1 MSIIEILGIASDCI
15 IYIFLGIGVFF
26 NALAGVGLLRFPDV
40 YTRLHAG
47 TKCTTFGSIFIIG
60 SVIIIGLK
68 MWWGHDT
75 NGSVL
80 AIHSAFALI
89 AILLTNPVGAH
100 AIARAAHKSGVMP
113 AQAVIDELK
122 DKSTEKI
129 TKKKTSSKTALSK
142 DGGEQ

>member
-1 MSIIEILGIASDCI
+1 MLSLIFDII
-15 IYIFLGIGVFF
+15 IYAFLGIGVFF

-60 SVIIIGLK
+60 SVVLIGLK
-68 MWWGHDT
+68 NWWFGDV

-100 AIARAAHKSGVMP
+100 AIARAAHRSGVMP

-122 DKSTEKI
+122 DKPVEKI
-129 TKKKTSSKTALSK
+129 TIKKTSSKTDLKK